1 VKDEMRQEDA
11 MRGPQPPAV
20 RLSVEERQQLD
31 RLVRGHQTAQ
41 QVALRARMILAAA
54 EGSNNS
60 QLTRQLAVDVDT
72 ARLWRGRW
80 LGLAAVP
87 LEELSVAERLEDAPR
102 PGGPCRITGEQVCQ
116 ITALA
121 CEAPAGS
128 GRPISQWSG
137 REIADEVIQRGIVE
151 TISPRHA
158 ARLLKRGICSPIAAA
173 IG

>member
-1 VKDEMRQEDA
+1 

-20 RLSVEERQQLD
+20 TLTAEERRELAAI
-31 RLVRGHQTAQ
+31 VRRPSAPQHL
-41 QVALRARMILAAA
+41 ALRARIILLAADGA
-54 EGSNNS
+54 NNS
-60 QLTRQLAVDVDT
+60 QIARHLGVEVGT

-87 LEELSVAERLEDAPR
+87 LAELSAAERLEDAPR
-102 PGGPCRITGEQVCQ
+102 PGGPCRITGEQVCR

-121 CEAPAGS
+121 CEAPAAS

-137 REIADEVIQRGIVE
+137 RELADEVIQRGIVD

-158 ARLLKRGICSPIAAA
+158 ARLLKRGICSRTASAT
-173 IG
+173 G